1 MNKYQEEFDV
11 TLVDILD
18 PNTIRVSEDITKHTF
33 VYDQEDDNGNMLE
46 GNYVYVYG
54 QEIDDFVYLKKDAIW
69 TVTTAALQEID
80 RQLQYERAR
89 NDALE
94 ARVTTLE
101 RARYM

>member
-1 MNKYQEEFDV
+1 MNKNQDEFDI
-11 TLVDILD
+11 TLTEVLD
-18 PNTIRVSEDITKHTF
+18 PNTIRVKEDITEHTF
-33 VYDQEDDNGNMLE
+33 VYDQEDDNGNVLE

-69 TVTTAALQEID
+69 TVTTAALQEVD

-94 ARVTTLE
+94 ARVTVLE
-101 RARYM
+101 QAKYM